1 MAGIMMEIKEKNVAA
16 IVKPTSVLATFL
28 DLPALKLHQGSFE
41 QNRSPLFSS
50 N

>member
-1 MAGIMMEIKEKNVAA
+1 MMEIKEENETE
-16 IVKPTSVLATFL
+16 IVKPTSVLPTFL